1 MSLSPRK
8 HEPLTVAT
16 ACRSKRFT
24 VVALAAMLQ
33 AMLTAPAAFGHDSQH
48 WSSAVSA
55 DPERR
60 NGVNTSVNDG
70 CPIEAPDGHMLF
82 FASNRVANGSG
93 TKDLDIWVAYR
104 ETEDSPFGAPEPLP
118 TPINTPAAEFCPTP
132 LPGNQL
138 LFVSTRPNPAC
149 GWTTNNPDIYYTR
162 LQMSPLGWTE
172 PVPLPCGAVDS
183 INSAG
188 EEFSPS
194 LVQAEGQAHFFFSSN
209 RETGTM
215 GVHKIYWS
223 TLLPD
228 GTWSPAQKVDELNST
243 MSDARPNVRD
253 DGLEIVFDSN
263 RGGTYDIY
271 VATRHRITAR
281 WSSPKRLSEHVNSDA
296 ADETRAS
303 LSADGTR
310 LYFGSTRANADLGG
324 TGADIYV
331 STRSEPGRH
340 HRK

>member
-1 MSLSPRK
+1 MSPSPRK
-8 HEPLTVAT
+8 HDTVT
-16 ACRSKRFT
+16 AASARRSKRVA
-24 VVALAAMLQ
+24 VVALAAMLHV
-33 AMLTAPAAFGHDSQH
+33 MLPQPIAFAHDFRH
-48 WSSAVSA
+48 WSPAVSV
-55 DPERR
+55 DPERQ
-60 NGVNTSVNDG
+60 NGINTSVNDG

-82 FASNRVANGSG
+82 FASNRANATG
-93 TKDLDIWVAYR
+93 TNLDIWVAYR
-104 ETEDSPFGAPEPLP
+104 ETEDSPFGDPEPLP
-118 TPINTPAAEFCPTP
+118 GPINTPAAEFCPTP

-149 GWTTNNPDIYYTR
+149 GWTTSNPDIYYTR
-162 LQMSPLGWTE
+162 LQMTPLGWTE
-172 PVPLPCGAVDS
+172 PVPLACGAADG

-194 LVQAEGQAHFFFSSN
+194 VVQAEGQTHLFFSSN
-209 RETGTM
+209 RDAGTV

-243 MSDARPNVRD
+243 MSDARPNVRA

-271 VATRHRITAR
+271 VATRHRITSP
-281 WSSPKRLSEHVNSDA
+281 WSSPRRLRDHVNSDT

-303 LSADGTR
+303 LSRDGTR
-310 LYFGSTRANADLGG
+310 LYFGSTRANAELGG
-324 TGADIYV
+324 QGADIYV
-331 STRSEPGRH
+331 STRSGPGWH
-340 HRK
+340 HRE